1 MSDDILDLADF
12 KERVQDDIELL
23 LELLDIYEE
32 DYKGKRAAL
41 ENAVRVRNPDE
52 VRNIAH
58 SLKGA
63 SGNISAGQLRESFY
77 KLEEMG
83 KTKNLEGA
91 ETVLS
96 QVDQEY
102 AALNRRFVSLRK
114 ELK

>member
-1 MSDDILDLADF
+1 MSDDVLDLADF

-32 DYKGKRAAL
+32 DYKKKRVAL
-41 ENAVRVRNPDE
+41 EEAVRGRNPDE

-91 ETVLS
+91 QAALS

-102 AALNRRFVSLRK
+102 EALARRFVSLRE